1 MNWTKPME
9 LMRDSM
15 TADGLTDDPLP
26 RIGVLVNPL
35 SGGNRRRT
43 DDLRQTVGDYPRA
56 LLRDVQGP
64 ADVAAALDAFAGRRV
79 NLIAVS
85 GGDGTVQAVLTTLFH
100 HRPFETPP
108 PLMILQAGTTSMTAL
123 DVGVLGSQ
131 RKALQRLFHW
141 CRSGCGSASTIE
153 RPVLR
158 LQVPGHDV
166 HCGMFFGV
174 GGICRAIQYYHRH
187 LHTEKFRGQPGIFLT
202 MIRFLLAVFHPHSP
216 LMPPTPLTVRLDHRP
231 LKTFDAAFVI
241 VSTLERLLLGLTPFW
256 GTEAGALNYTAVA
269 SPFRHPLR
277 VLPFL
282 VMGRRNRYG
291 TPANGYDSH
300 RVAAVRFYLDS
311 SVTLD
316 GQIYTPTTAKEPT
329 VVQCGGKATF
339 LRI

>member
-1 MNWTKPME
+1 ME
-9 LMRDSM
+9 SLQDSM
-15 TADGLTDDPLP
+15 PTHGLKVDPEP
-26 RIGVLVNPL
+26 RIGVIVNPL
-35 SGGNRRRT
+35 SGGNRKRT
-43 DDLRQTVGDYPRA
+43 DDLRQTVGEYPRA
-56 LLRDVQGP
+56 LQRDVQRP
-64 ADVAAALDAFAGRRV
+64 ADVAAALDAFADRRV
-79 NLIAVS
+79 NLIVVS

-131 RKALQRLFHW
+131 RKALQRLFRW
-141 CRSGCGSASTIE
+141 CRSGSGSVSTIE

-158 LQVPGHDV
+158 VAVPGHDV

-187 LHTEKFRGQPGIFLT
+187 LHTEDFRGQPGICLT
-202 MIRFLLAVFHPHSP
+202 VIRFLLAVFHPHSTFI
-216 LMPPTPLTVRLDHRP
+216 PPTRLTVRLDHRP
-231 LKTFDAAFVI
+231 LQQFDATFAI
-241 VSTLERLLLGLTPFW
+241 VSTLERLLLGLFPFW

-282 VMGRRNRYG
+282 AMGRRNRYG
-291 TPANGYDSH
+291 TPANGYASH
-300 RVAAVRFYLDS
+300 RVDAVRFYLDS

-316 GQIYTPTTAKEPT
+316 GQIYTPTTAQDPT
-329 VVQCGGKATF
+329 VVQCGGQATF
-339 LRI
+339 LRL